1 MLAHLIKKTLKAG
14 LVLAFWFGGPALAQT
29 QIGTPED
36 QQTVVI
42 LQSAILTVETDRL
55 FTESLYGRR
64 IQGEFVDARNALI
77 AENRTKEAE
86 LLAEEKELTEL
97 RATLSREEFS
107 KLAEEF
113 DAKTQIIRSE
123 QGAKD
128 TEIRSDLESSRLEFL
143 QIIQGIFAEIMRERR
158 ALAIFSNDTVIL
170 VADSI
175 NITDDAIAKIDAL
188 IGDGTN

>member
-1 MLAHLIKKTLKAG
+1 MVLRFIKLIQKAG
-14 LVLAFWFGGPALAQT
+14 FVLAFCVSAPALAQT
-29 QIGTPED
+29 QTDTPEEP
-36 QQTVVI
+36 QTVVI
-42 LQSAILTVETDRL
+42 LQSAILTVDTDRL

-64 IQGEFVDARNALI
+64 IQSDFVVARNELI

-97 RATLSREEFS
+97 RPTLIREEFS

-123 QGAKD
+123 QAAKD
-128 TEIRSDLESSRLEFL
+128 TEIRSNLESARLEFL
-143 QIIQGIFAEIMRERR
+143 QIIQDVFAEIMRERR

-175 NITDDAIAKIDAL
+175 NITDEAIAKIDAL